1 MEINFKNFIK
11 DIKEVENIEC
21 IIDKYKEKYFEIELL
36 NLEILDN
43 CICIYENGNFCS
55 FLDILGA
62 KIINYTEKFVRIVT
76 NDGSIY
82 IAEYKKCSNG
92 NKVLVDFG
100 TAKEVTRKNT
110 LYIITNR
117 TEDIEYTPTVVKTK
131 KDAIEWLYECTAANI
146 KSCYHKKN
154 IPWEEM
160 SNKEIIIWGQEN
172 ILGCEI
178 SENKS
183 YIPYSCESWQEMN
196 IYEIENPRQ
205 INWLKSVYN
214 KNHSSEVRFYLN
226 PEECKPGDIAY
237 YYSDKI
243 VKTLLIK
250 EIVSEKYNKE
260 QYKKIIK
267 KGDSIKDI
275 LSTGEVFF
283 NADIS
288 ADFISNEGRIFVWFK
303 DISLEYKG
311 DLFKNL

>member
-117 TEDIEYTPTVVKTK
+117 TEDIEYTPTVVKTRKEAIDWMRECTANNIALKFRKECVK
-131 KDAIEWLYECTAANI
+131 KDAEI
-146 KSCYHKKN
+146 
-154 IPWEEM
+154 
-160 SNKEIIIWGQEN
+160 KEIIIWAERN
-172 ILGCEI
+172 ISGFSI
-178 SENKS
+178 SENRS
-183 YIPYSCESWQEMN
+183 FLPYDDTSWQEMN
-196 IYEIENPRQ
+196 IY
-205 INWLKSVYN
+205 
-214 KNHSSEVRFYLN
+214 
-226 PEECKPGDIAY
+226 
-237 YYSDKI
+237 
-243 VKTLLIK
+243 
-250 EIVSEKYNKE
+250 KYQKHLS
-260 QYKKIIK
+260 KK
-267 KGDSIKDI
+267 KGK
-275 LSTGEVFF
+275 
-283 NADIS
+283 
-288 ADFISNEGRIFVWFK
+288 
-303 DISLEYKG
+303 
-311 DLFKNL
+311 